1 MPSGTLMVKVVRNS
15 VPALL
20 GASAGSF
27 GCGASGVTSSVR
39 HTRSGMEAKTS
50 SSWPPSAAANSPS
63 ERHSPGCSGG
73 RHRRVRCPAAASSR
87 EWAASRARMS
97 VTAWSGV
104 PSGTWVVML
113 TRYSMAG
120 SSWRYGS
127 GTTVPSVK
135 RDSTFLNGQGRYGPR
150 VVGWLVRVVHRVV
163 AGLPVLAEAGRAQ
176 VRVRADLAGH
186 LAKVAAKV
194 LERGPAPEPVAVVDA
209 EDDQSRLEHERVRD
223 HRVVVGVGVLLDVE
237 VLLDLVASVGQEGP
251 LCADRV

>member
-39 HTRSGMEAKTS
+39 HTRSGMEARTS

-73 RHRRVRCPAAASSR
+73 RHRRVRCPDAASSR

-97 VTAWSGV
+97 FTAWSGV

-135 RDSTFLNGQGRYGPR
+135 RNSIFLNGQGRYGPR

-163 AGLPVLAEAGRAQ
+163 AGLPVLAEAGRVQ
-176 VRVRADLAGH
+176 VPVRADLAGH

-194 LERGPAPEPVAVVDA
+194 LERGPAPEPVAVADA
-209 EDDQSRLEHERVRD
+209 EDDQTRLEHERVQDSLGRS
-223 HRVVVGVGVLLDVE
+223 RSRCTPGCR
-237 VLLDLVASVGQEGP
+237 GP
-251 LCADRV
+251 SRSCGRRRTGRST